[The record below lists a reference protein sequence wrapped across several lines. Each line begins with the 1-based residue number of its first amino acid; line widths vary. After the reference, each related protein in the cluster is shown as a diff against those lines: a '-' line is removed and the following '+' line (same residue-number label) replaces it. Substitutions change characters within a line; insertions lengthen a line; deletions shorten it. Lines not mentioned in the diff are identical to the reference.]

1 MHGHK
6 QVTKLFWGLASYLQ
20 GHPPHRL
27 LLTIKVSDVCWQL
40 CKEPDAEQAASECSL
55 SFPSLQLLLLL
66 IWKMGIRQGNK
77 LDLLQLQHL
86 AKKQILFIHHPV
98 YLALIHLDRDLTMNT
113 QAREGPSRPDTRV
126 PCSQV
131 HRTGGSTRCLH
142 FLSACLCLSVNSLSG
157 STQSTRFLLLVP
169 NVPFLYIWWS
179 QHTLVVKSFK
189 DMGV

>member
-27 LLTIKVSDVCWQL
+27 LLTISDVCWQL

-55 SFPSLQLLLLL
+55 SFPSLQPLLLL

-142 FLSACLCLSVNSLSG
+142 FLSASLPFGELPLRQHPEYKISSS
-157 STQSTRFLLLVP
+157 ST
-169 NVPFLYIWWS
+169 
-179 QHTLVVKSFK
+179 KCSFPIYLMVTTHPCCK
-189 DMGV
+189 KF